1 MITEETN
8 YIKNKFSALG
18 RGDRLKLLLN
28 SSLNDREADL
38 LTKRFI
44 NGMSLKECSDIYGLE
59 INTVSKNQ
67 QKAIKKLYK
76 FIINK

>member
-8 YIKNKFSALG
+8 YIKNRFNALG
-18 RGDRLKLLLN
+18 RCDKLNLLSY
-28 SSLNDREADL
+28 SSLNDREIDL

-67 QKAIKKLYK
+67 QKAIKKLYT
-76 FIINK
+76 FLINN

>member
-8 YIKNKFSALG
+8 YIKNRFNVLG
-18 RGDRLKLLLN
+18 RCDKLNLLSY
-28 SSLNDREADL
+28 SSLNDREIDL

-67 QKAIKKLYK
+67 QKAIKKLYT
-76 FIINK
+76 FLINN